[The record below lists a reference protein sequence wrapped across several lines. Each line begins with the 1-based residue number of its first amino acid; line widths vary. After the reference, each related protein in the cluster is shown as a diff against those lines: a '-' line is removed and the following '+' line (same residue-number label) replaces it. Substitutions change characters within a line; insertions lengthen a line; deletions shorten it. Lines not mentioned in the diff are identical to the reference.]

1 MGRILSWLPKKR
13 YCISSGVDFFGR
25 GFLRALPECRHCWV
39 RFSDDAS
46 PLIFAK

>member
-1 MGRILSWLPKKR
+1 MAAEKALL
-13 YCISSGVDFFGR
+13 YFFRR